1 MLKKL
6 LILLLFLSFSFNVFS
21 NSFLSKS
28 FWKNATLKE
37 VKEKIA
43 SGVDINAY
51 SQYYSETAL
60 MYAAKHNKNSEF
72 IKILITSGANIN
84 ALDTDAW
91 SALMYAAKYNEN
103 LEIITT
109 LITQGANIN
118 PSSKGG
124 VTALMLAAK
133 YNKNPKI
140 VTTLIANGANI
151 KLKDAI
157 GKTAFDYIKINKYL
171 KNTIAAYKELSKD

>member
-1 MLKKL
+1 MLKNL

-21 NSFLSKS
+21 NSFLFKN

-60 MYAAKHNKNSEF
+60 MYAAKHNKNS
-72 IKILITSGANIN
+72 
-84 ALDTDAW
+84 
-91 SALMYAAKYNEN
+91 
-103 LEIITT
+103 
-109 LITQGANIN
+109 
-118 PSSKGG
+118 
-124 VTALMLAAK
+124 
-133 YNKNPKI
+133 KI

-151 KLKDAI
+151 KLKDAT

-171 KNTIAAYKELSKD
+171 KDTKAYWQLNDTQYKII